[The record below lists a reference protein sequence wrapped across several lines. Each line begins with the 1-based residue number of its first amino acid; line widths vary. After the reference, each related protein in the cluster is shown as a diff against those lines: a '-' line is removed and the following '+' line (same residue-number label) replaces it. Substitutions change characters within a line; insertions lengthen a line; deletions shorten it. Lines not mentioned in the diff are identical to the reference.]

1 MLYNS
6 RREGVLS
13 MRKTEPFFSFFH
25 LTNIDNTMKKT
36 LIALMALAGLAM
48 ADMVQLSFED
58 GRLELVSSVSPATQN
73 SGNEAISFN
82 TTLTQSPST
91 GLTDY
96 ILTFQFT
103 AITSVNTDA
112 FIRVN
117 GFDHLSVRGNDQG
130 AIFISNG
137 AGNATPLGGTLT
149 PDTTSTFALTVSGSN
164 NVAYLS
170 NLSTGDV
177 VTLNNLSTTF
187 TNVSDYAFKS
197 GNARVWTNGAAEKMA
212 FGQIANLTMMSEE
225 QVLRAAKTGIIA
237 PEPAT
242 ATLSLLALAGL
253 AARRRRH

>member
-1 MLYNS
+1 
-6 RREGVLS
+6 
-13 MRKTEPFFSFFH
+13 
-25 LTNIDNTMKKT
+25 MKKT
-36 LIALMALAGLAM
+36 LIVLVALSVSAM
-48 ADMVQLSFED
+48 ADMVQLSFEQ
-58 GRLELVSSVSPATQN
+58 GRLELVSSVSPATKL
-73 SGNEAISFN
+73 SGNEAISFD
-82 TTLTQSPST
+82 TTITQSPT
-91 GLTDY
+91 NGLTDY
-96 ILTFQFT
+96 ILTFQFSE
-103 AITSVNTDA
+103 ITSVNTDA

-117 GFDHLSVRGNDQG
+117 GFAHLSVRGNDQG

-187 TNVSDYAFKS
+187 TNESDYAFRS
-197 GNARVWTNGAAEKMA
+197 GTARVWTNDAKQKMA

-242 ATLSLLALAGL
+242 ATLSLLALAGMV
-253 AARRRRH
+253 ARRKRH